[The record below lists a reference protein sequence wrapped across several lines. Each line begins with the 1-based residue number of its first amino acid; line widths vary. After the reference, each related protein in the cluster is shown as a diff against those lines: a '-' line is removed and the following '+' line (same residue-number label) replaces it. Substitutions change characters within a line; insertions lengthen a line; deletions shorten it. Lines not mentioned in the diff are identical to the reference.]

1 MVGTTVSPN
10 TFAYEANTNLANL
23 TLPSSAPMI
32 LIANFEPP
40 DPCFSGAACQASG
53 PIVFFDQ
60 PVAIGTW
67 TVTIS
72 ETPLPAALPLLA
84 SGLGALGLFARRR
97 KRKAAAA

>member
-10 TFAYEANTNLANL
+10 TFAYAPNTDLSNLA
-23 TLPSSAPMI
+23 LPFSAPMI

-72 ETPLPAALPLLA
+72 ETPLPAALPLFA
-84 SGLGALGLFARRR
+84 SGLGALGLLGWRR
-97 KRKAAAA
+97 KRKAAA